1 MNRPFKKK
9 EVDTVKT
16 RIRSGLVSLLVGALL
31 MVQLPVE
38 ASTTEPETQAVVFPG
53 NYSYQTHIQNVGWQ
67 DWKSEAYVSGTTSR
81 SLRLEGIKIKISDHP
96 SLGVTYQTHIQN
108 IGWQNWVNDGAE
120 GGTTGR
126 SLRMEA
132 IRIELTGTEAANYDV
147 YYQAHVQ
154 NRGWMAWVKNGELA
168 GTEGLSY
175 RMEAIR
181 MMIVT
186 KGAPPPDDTT
196 TFKNVILL
204 ISDGGGANHIMATD
218 YFTSGQAGTQG
229 YEAFPARYYVST
241 YSAGKIET
249 DDDARYTY
257 DPATIW
263 SSFDELKN
271 RATDSAAS
279 ATAMASGTKT
289 YNGAIGVD
297 PNLNALRNIS
307 EDFEALGKS
316 TGVVTSV
323 ELSHAT
329 PASFVAHHPSRG
341 SYSEIA
347 NQMIRASAT
356 DVIMGAGNPLYNDDS
371 VKRSTVAAEHYQFVG
386 GKETWEALEAGTL
399 GSDADGD
406 GDSDPWQ
413 LIQTKSDFE
422 ALQTGDAPDRV
433 IGVPL
438 VYTTLQYG
446 RAGDLNATPFA
457 VAMNNQ
463 VPSLATMARAS
474 LNVLDNNE
482 AGFFLMI
489 EGGAVD
495 WAASNNDSGRMIE
508 EAADFN
514 QAAAAVSDWVE
525 TNSSWSETLVIVTS
539 DHEAGYLTGTPGV
552 YDEVK
557 NNGAGVMP
565 TMAWNSTGHT
575 NQLVPIFAKGPGA
588 DLFQNY
594 AVGSDPVRGA
604 YLDNTDIPKVIRKLL
619 E

>member
-1 MNRPFKKK
+1 MKEDGIMKKTK
-9 EVDTVKT
+9 K
-16 RIRSGLVSLLVGALL
+16 RILLQTLLL
-31 MVQLPVE
+31 MVMIQMPVCVN
-38 ASTTEPETQAVVFPG
+38 AMDTESQALVFQG
-53 NYSYQTHIQNVGWQ
+53 NYSYQTHIQNIGWQ
-67 DWKSEAYVSGTTSR
+67 EWQSEGYVSGTTGS

-96 SLGVTYQTHIQN
+96 NLGVTYQTHIQN
-108 IGWQNWVNDGAE
+108 IGWQNWASDGTE

-132 IRIELTGTEAANYDV
+132 IRIKLTGTEAENYDV

-154 NRGWMAWVKNGELA
+154 NRGWMTWVKNGELA

-181 MMIVT
+181 MVIVA
-186 KGAPPPDDTT
+186 KGTPPPDDTT
-196 TFKNVILL
+196 AFKNVILL
-204 ISDGGGANHIMATD
+204 ISDGGGANQLMATD
-218 YFTSGQAGTQG
+218 YYTTGQAGTQV
-229 YEAFPARYYVST
+229 YETFPARYYVST
-241 YSAGKIET
+241 YSTGKIET
-249 DDDARYTY
+249 EDDGRYIY

-271 RATDSAAS
+271 RATDSAAA
-279 ATAMASGTKT
+279 ATAMATGTKT

-297 PNLNALRNIS
+297 PNLKNLPNLT
-307 EDFEALGKS
+307 EDFEAKGKS
-316 TGVVTSV
+316 TGVITSV

-329 PASFVAHHPSRG
+329 PASFVAHDVDRRN
-341 SYSEIA
+341 YSGIA
-347 NQMIRASAT
+347 NEMIRESSV

-371 VKRSTVAAEHYQFVG
+371 VRRSTVEAEHYQFVG
-386 GKETWEALEAGTL
+386 GSETWAALEAGTL
-399 GSDADGD
+399 GNDADGD
-406 GDSDPWQ
+406 GDSEPWQ
-413 LIQTKSDFE
+413 LIQTKADFE

-433 IGVPL
+433 IGVPP

-446 RAGDLNATPFA
+446 RAGDLNARPFA
-457 VAMNNQ
+457 VTMNNQ

-495 WAASNNDSGRMIE
+495 WAASKNQSGRMIE
-508 EAADFN
+508 EEADFN
-514 QAAAAVSDWVE
+514 QAAAAVCDWVE

-539 DHEAGYLTGTPGV
+539 DHETGYLTGTPGV
-552 YDEVK
+552 YNEVL
-557 NNGAGVMP
+557 NNGQGNMP
-565 TMAWNSTGHT
+565 TMTWNSTGHT

-588 DLFQNY
+588 DLFQKY
-594 AVGSDPVRGA
+594 AVGSDSVRGA
-604 YLDNTDIPKVIRKLL
+604 YINNTDIPRVIRELL